1 MKIEYI
7 WFKKYKNLSDIES
20 NFGGEY
26 IFQFD
31 RENKINIFK
40 NEIYIENFFKI
51 NKQTESKVNITA
63 IVGKNGVGKSTILD
77 FISEYIKETVVLND
91 YIIIYSYN
99 NQFYISYQ
107 FDHDIIFNN
116 LSNQK
121 VEIKSKNFYSSE
133 HMTLFFSNVFDV
145 RHIGMSSESDE
156 VDYRNIST
164 NALIGRY
171 DTIEQFL
178 NNEFEKQ
185 IFFLYEYGSELDVL
199 KIIEFPEKIKL
210 ELVYE
215 DLEYTTVWE
224 IAENGN
230 IPINSTD
237 NTAELLF
244 NHSTKNPFL
253 SNLLRMVG
261 QIYIY
266 MLNKK
271 LQKYEKIHEFEI
283 NIEDIYMY
291 SSSED
296 YLGSEIELPEKELN
310 KAFRKEVGDIDFE
323 EIDEFDIETEK
334 ENTKKGIRR
343 QGNNILDYFVDDI
356 LDTLEIEG
364 LEDSYLKVIQSELRT
379 IENNFKEIFEIFI
392 KAEYIEFDPGDIN
405 YSKRQLDKIRGNMS
419 YIRTNNV
426 DIRNLIKTYRKIF
439 DEIQIIRFSWNEIS
453 SGQYGLLSLFSRFND
468 IIKNL
473 EKEANDR
480 KLKMMPTSYLILIDE
495 GDLYFHPQW
504 QKDWLYYFIQMLSI
518 VFKVDTQIIL
528 TTHSP
533 LVLSDFPNFNVVF
546 LNESSKVI
554 NYIEG
559 SPRTF
564 GANISELFTNSFFI
578 SDGLIGKFGKMKIN
592 NFTKELLKGTHRE
605 VYKNKEYN
613 EKFIDLIGE
622 PLIRGKLTEIYRQ
635 RTNLY
640 TAENVED
647 RILKLENELKKLKG
661 IRGNLDND

>member
-495 GDLYFHPQW
+495 GGDLYFHPPQW
-504 QKDWLYYFIQMLSI
+504 QKDWLYYFIQMSKYSI
-518 VFKVDTQIIL
+518 Q
-528 TTHSP
+528 
-533 LVLSDFPNFNVVF
+533 
-546 LNESSKVI
+546 
-554 NYIEG
+554 G
-559 SPRTF
+559 
-564 GANISELFTNSFFI
+564 
-578 SDGLIGKFGKMKIN
+578 
-592 NFTKELLKGTHRE
+592 
-605 VYKNKEYN
+605 
-613 EKFIDLIGE
+613 
-622 PLIRGKLTEIYRQ
+622 
-635 RTNLY
+635 
-640 TAENVED
+640 
-647 RILKLENELKKLKG
+647 
-661 IRGNLDND
+661 